1 MLLGEIHHLGH
12 LRFGDLVGE
21 DAAHAHAA
29 LVHVQHHAGRILDS
43 HAEEALPVAETEAED
58 YETINSYAP
67 SDLRGSYTLE
77 QAAGLLNL
85 SLDELY
91 SRLGLVADI
100 PSSTSLSDAAA
111 QMGMGLS
118 DFKHQLFD

>member
-1 MLLGEIHHLGH
+1 M
-12 LRFGDLVGE
+12 
-21 DAAHAHAA
+21 
-29 LVHVQHHAGRILDS
+29 
-43 HAEEALPVAETEAED
+43 EEEE
-58 YETINSYAP
+58 YETINGYAP